1 MTAEEYLK
9 GISQI
14 KYQLNVLDRER
25 EQIRNMI
32 YSVKGV
38 DYVKTRTGSKTSDIA
53 DKIERVERLTR
64 KINEQEIRLL
74 NTYEEARIRIEDI
87 GDNFYSSFLID
98 YYLNGVTL
106 DTFEE
111 IFHYS
116 RSRIYEIKKKSIEL
130 FGETHENWLS
140 SLDKLN

>member
-38 DYVKTRTGSKTSDIA
+38 DYVKTRTGSKTSDIT
-53 DKIERVERLTR
+53 DKLERVERLTR

-74 NTYEEARIRIEDI
+74 NTYEEARVRIEDI

-130 FGETHENWLS
+130 FGATHENWLS